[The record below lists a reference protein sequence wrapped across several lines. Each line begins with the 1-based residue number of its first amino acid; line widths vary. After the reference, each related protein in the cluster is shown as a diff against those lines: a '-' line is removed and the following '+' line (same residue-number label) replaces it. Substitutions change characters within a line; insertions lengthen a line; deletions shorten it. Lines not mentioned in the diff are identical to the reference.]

1 MQNVIAFIG
10 DPDVLAAALSALSL
24 PKHSPELVTVSKE
37 SELIERLNRGS
48 LVLTDLPEP
57 SGMDMLRSIVSHNAP
72 KFSTPVVILTSARNE
87 QLAVQALRDVATS
100 YLPSRLIESELAHT
114 VRNVF
119 AVANAH
125 QNRMRIM
132 ECVTHWHNEF
142 VLENDNSLIGPLVRY
157 LQESTQR
164 MGLLSEPGEETRL
177 GIALEEALL
186 NSIYHGSLEV
196 SSELREEDD
205 SKFYALINQRRNESP
220 YSARRVRVRA
230 EFSREKVTFTI
241 EDEGPGFD
249 ISKVPD
255 PTKPDNVEKVCGRG
269 MLLMRTFMDEVEYND
284 IGNQVT
290 MTKRRQD
297 SDPS

>member
-10 DPDVLAAALSALSL
+10 DPDVLDTALAALAL
-24 PKHSPELVTVSKE
+24 PKHAPELVTVSTE
-37 SELIERLNRGS
+37 SELMERLDCGS

-57 SGMDMLRSIVSHNAP
+57 SGMKLLRAVVGHNAP

-87 QLAVQALRDVATS
+87 QLAVQALRGVATS
-100 YLPSRLIESELAHT
+100 YLPSRLIESELAQT

-186 NSIYHGSLEV
+186 NSMYHGSLEV
-196 SSELREEDD
+196 SSKLREDDD
-205 SKFYALINQRRNESP
+205 SKFYALVKKRRTELP
-220 YSARRVRVRA
+220 YSARRVKVRA
-230 EFSREKVTFTI
+230 EFSREKVVFVI

-269 MLLMRTFMDEVEYND
+269 MLLMRTFMDEVQYND
-284 IGNQVT
+284 VGNKVT

-297 SDPS
+297 CDPS